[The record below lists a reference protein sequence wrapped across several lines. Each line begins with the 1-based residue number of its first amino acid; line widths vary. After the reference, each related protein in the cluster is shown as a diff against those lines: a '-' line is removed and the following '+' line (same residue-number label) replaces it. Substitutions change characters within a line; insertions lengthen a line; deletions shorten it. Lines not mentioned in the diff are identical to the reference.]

1 MGPRGIYS
9 GGIGRK
15 ARRSLSLPP
24 LRVFRRARA
33 RKSDSGRAHWR
44 RLNRRT
50 RPDDGNRKPINLKA
64 IIRDTDVT
72 DVNRPV
78 RRRCRSSAPRK
89 IMQARPPA
97 QHAILLLRKRSR
109 VVNESVALTRKTIIA
124 SGIIIAKEGL
134 RKVSSE
140 RREKKERKRGEGE
153 KDRFKHDIHDSGVR
167 IISTCAEER
176 EEPVEAD

>member
-1 MGPRGIYS
+1 M
-9 GGIGRK
+9 
-15 ARRSLSLPP
+15 SLE
-24 LRVFRRARA
+24 
-33 RKSDSGRAHWR
+33 
-44 RLNRRT
+44 RT
-50 RPDDGNRKPINLKA
+50 AQDNA
-64 IIRDTDVT
+64 
-72 DVNRPV
+72 
-78 RRRCRSSAPRK
+78 SASTG
-89 IMQARPPA
+89 A

-124 SGIIIAKEGL
+124 SGIIITKEDL

-140 RREKKERKRGEGE
+140 GREKKERKRGGEGE